1 MLLGGFKY
9 GNQYMYI
16 NTGTLYKA
24 QVKKNA
30 DI

>member
-9 GNQYMYI
+9 GNQYI